1 MFDGKDDTRTGH
13 RRVKGQPRPD
23 RRRWSA
29 EDKARIVAEA
39 TAPGAVVSA
48 VARRWQV
55 HPQQVFGWRREAAC
69 ADLAPPSEVAMAGSS
84 VPEFVP
90 ILAMA
95 EAAPAEPVPAA
106 VLVPAIEVELTGAVV
121 RIVVGT
127 DAALLTAV
135 LRAVRASAST

>member
-13 RRVKGQPRPD
+13 RRVKGQTRPE

-55 HPQQVFGWRREAAC
+55 RPQQVFGWRREAAC
-69 ADLAPPSEVAMAGSS
+69 AGLAPPSAVAMAGSS

-95 EAAPAEPVPAA
+95 EAAPADPAPAA
-106 VLVPAIEVELTGAVV
+106 VLGPAIEVELAGAVV
-121 RIVVGT
+121 RVGA
-127 DAALLTAV
+127 DADTAVLTAV
-135 LRAVRASAST
+135 LRAVRASASA

>member
-1 MFDGKDDTRTGH
+1 MFDGENDTRTGH
-13 RRVKGQPRPD
+13 RRVEVETRPD

-55 HPQQVFGWRREAAC
+55 SPQRVFGWRREAA
-69 ADLAPPSEVAMAGSS
+69 LAGLAAPSGLAMAGPPL
-84 VPEFVP
+84 PEFVP
-90 ILAMA
+90 ILAQ
-95 EAAPAEPVPAA
+95 AA
-106 VLVPAIEVELTGAVV
+106 VPEEPAPTMVAAAAVEVELAGAVV
-121 RIVVGT
+121 RVMAGT

-135 LRAVRASAST
+135 LRAVRVSASA